1 MKNKNNLTRRNFVR
15 NTTLLMGGIL
25 GGIVHANSRAQEKS
39 LLVFLEGGVRKKDM
53 EDALAKTGIA
63 HKLQVMKISCDANL
77 LCHSQAICKLFSDV
91 HHVNT
96 SLSQILKMQGFRERE
111 SAFYVKKN
119 FEIQVISG
127 FDCAHYNDQ
136 AYHELLE
143 SSSEK
148 LNYLIQ
154 KGIYKNILCC
164 SEFGRNENTGNHDG
178 YPDGYI
184 HHHEE
189 NARETFLLFYQKNA
203 ELPADVKQV
212 SYTSEIKQLIN
223 LINSQSIFLPST

>member
-1 MKNKNNLTRRNFVR
+1 
-15 NTTLLMGGIL
+15 
-25 GGIVHANSRAQEKS
+25 
-39 LLVFLEGGVRKKDM
+39 
-53 EDALAKTGIA
+53 
-63 HKLQVMKISCDANL
+63 
-77 LCHSQAICKLFSDV
+77 
-91 HHVNT
+91 
-96 SLSQILKMQGFRERE
+96 
-111 SAFYVKKN
+111 
-119 FEIQVISG
+119 
-127 FDCAHYNDQ
+127 
-136 AYHELLE
+136 
-143 SSSEK
+143 

-164 SEFGRNENTGNHDG
+164 SEFGRNKNTGNHDG